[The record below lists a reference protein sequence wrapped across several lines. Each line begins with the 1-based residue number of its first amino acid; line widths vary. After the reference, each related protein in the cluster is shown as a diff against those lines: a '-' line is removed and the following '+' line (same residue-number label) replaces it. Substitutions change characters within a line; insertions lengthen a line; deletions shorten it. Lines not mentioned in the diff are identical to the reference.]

1 MAEKK
6 QAAPPAN
13 LNGIS
18 RPGRGMV
25 VVKPKNMK
33 GTLGRLWRL
42 TKGQRRGLGW
52 ILLLSAFASCASIL
66 SPYVTG
72 RAVAAIGRED
82 AVAGVLCC
90 LAGLYLCDWLVRFLQ
105 AFFMASIGQR
115 VIHHI
120 RRTLFAHVRT
130 LPLAFF
136 DRRRHGE
143 LMSRLTNDVD
153 NISTTISNSLSL
165 LLTYS
170 FTVIGIFGMMLYL
183 SPFLTVVSLS
193 GVGLIFLL
201 TKTVTKRTRKLF
213 AEQQKNL
220 GALNGQVEES
230 ISGMAVVKAFCREK
244 EMEREFGEKNDR
256 LCDISIRAL
265 ICSGYLMPLMNVINN
280 LLYLIISVLCGI
292 LFVEGSISDI
302 GLVTSFL
309 LYVRQFT
316 RPFVDI
322 ANIYNNFQTA
332 VAGAERVFE
341 ILDEHPEPPD
351 REDAA
356 SLKCPR
362 GDIELRHVEF
372 SYVPEKPVL
381 KDVSVKIPAGTQ
393 AAIVGATGSGKTT
406 VINLLTRFY
415 DVSAGSILLDGRD
428 LRDYRMEDL
437 REAFGVVLQDSALF
451 AASVR
456 DNICYG
462 HPEAT
467 MEQVRKAAKIVGADS
482 FIERLPDGYDTILA
496 QGGMELSQGERQL
509 LTIARAVFADAP
521 ILILDEA
528 TSSVDTVTEQKIRR
542 ALLNICKGRT
552 SVIIAHRLST
562 IRDSDLII
570 LLDNGKIAEQGTHE
584 ELMTLN
590 GIYARMYKTQTE
602 LEP

>member
-1 MAEKK
+1 MADRN
-6 QAAPPAN
+6 QAVPPAN
-13 LNGIS
+13 LSGIS
-18 RPGRGMV
+18 RPGRGTV
-25 VVKPKNMK
+25 VVKPKNMR

-42 TKGQRRGLGW
+42 TKGQRNGLGR
-52 ILLLSAFASCASIL
+52 ILVLSAFASGASIL

-72 RAVAAIGRED
+72 KAVAAIDSGD
-82 AVAGVLCC
+82 AVVRVLCC
-90 LAGLYLCDWLVRFLQ
+90 LTGLYLCDWLVRFLQ

-136 DRRRHGE
+136 DRRQHGE
-143 LMSRLTNDVD
+143 MMSRLTNDVD

-170 FTVIGIFGMMLYL
+170 FTVIGIFVMMLYL
-183 SPFLTVVSLS
+183 SPFLTIVSLA

-201 TKTVTKRTRKLF
+201 TETVTKYTRKLF
-213 AEQQKNL
+213 AVQQKNL

-230 ISGMAVVKAFCREK
+230 VSGMAVVKAFCREE
-244 EMEREFGEKNDR
+244 EMERAFGEKNDG
-256 LCDISIRAL
+256 LCDASIRAL

-280 LLYLIISVLCGI
+280 LLYVAISVLCGV
-292 LFVEGSISDI
+292 LFVAGKITDI

-316 RPFVDI
+316 RPFVEI

-341 ILDEHPEPPD
+341 ILDEQPEPPD
-351 REDAA
+351 REGAA
-356 SLKCPR
+356 SLKNPR

-372 SYVPEKPVL
+372 GYVPGKPVL
-381 KDVSVKIPAGTQ
+381 KDVSVRIPAGTQ

-406 VINLLTRFY
+406 MINLLTRFY

-437 REAFGVVLQDSALF
+437 RQAFGVVLQNTALF

-462 HPEAT
+462 HPEAS
-467 MEQVRKAAKIVGADS
+467 MEQVREAAGIVGADS
-482 FIERLPDGYDTILA
+482 FIERLPEGYDTVLT
-496 QGGMELSQGERQL
+496 QGGTELSQGERQL
-509 LTIARAVFADAP
+509 LTIARAVFANAP

-542 ALLNICKGRT
+542 ALLNICKNRT

-562 IRDSDLII
+562 IRDSDMII
-570 LLDNGKIAEQGTHE
+570 LLDNGGIAEQGTHE
-584 ELMTLN
+584 ELMALD
-590 GIYARMYKTQTE
+590 GIYARMYRMQTRG
-602 LEP
+602 

>member
-1 MAEKK
+1 MADRN
-6 QAAPPAN
+6 QAVPPAN

-18 RPGRGMV
+18 RPGRGGV

-42 TKGQRRGLGW
+42 TKGQRGGLGW
-52 ILLLSAFASCASIL
+52 ILLLSAFASGASIL

-72 RAVAAIGRED
+72 RAVAAIGRND
-82 AVAGVLCC
+82 AVVWVLAC
-90 LAGLYLCDWLVRFLQ
+90 LTGLYLCDWMVRFLQ

-136 DRRRHGE
+136 DRRQHGE

-165 LLTYS
+165 LLTYG
-170 FTVIGIFGMMLYL
+170 FTVTGIFVMMLYL
-183 SPFLTVVSLS
+183 SPFLTMVSLF

-201 TKTVTKRTRKLF
+201 TKTVTKHTRKLF
-213 AEQQKNL
+213 AAQQKNL

-230 ISGMAVVKAFCREK
+230 VSGLAVVKAFCREE
-244 EMEREFGEKNDR
+244 EMEREFGERNDR
-256 LCDISIRAL
+256 LCDTSIKAL

-280 LLYLIISVLCGI
+280 LLYVAISVLCGI
-292 LFVEGSISDI
+292 LFVAGRISDI

-316 RPFVDI
+316 RPFVEI

-341 ILDEHPEPPD
+341 ILDEQPEPPD
-351 REDAA
+351 RKGAVRL
-356 SLKCPR
+356 SCPR
-362 GDIELRHVEF
+362 GDIELRHVVFGYE
-372 SYVPEKPVL
+372 PGQPVL

-406 VINLLTRFY
+406 MINLLTRFY
-415 DVSAGSILLDGRD
+415 DVTDGSILLDGQD
-428 LRDYRMEDL
+428 LRDYRMEEL
-437 REAFGVVLQDSALF
+437 RAAFGVVLQDTALF

-462 HPEAT
+462 HPGASLERV
-467 MEQVRKAAKIVGADS
+467 QKAAELVGADS
-482 FIERLPDGYDTILA
+482 FIKRLQDGYDTVLT
-496 QGGMELSQGERQL
+496 QGGTELSQGERQL
-509 LTIARAVFADAP
+509 LTIARAVFANAP

-542 ALLNICKGRT
+542 ALLKICQNRT

-570 LLDNGKIAEQGTHE
+570 LLENGKIAEQGTHE
-584 ELMTLN
+584 ELMVLD
-590 GIYARMYKTQTE
+590 GIYAQMYRTQTE
-602 LEP
+602 LK